1 VQNLDFAA
9 TCHYM
14 RDVRPRITVENPGYL
29 MAREPVLA
37 AGGIVLR
44 REQPPR
50 IAVVRLR
57 KRDEWVLPKGKLDN
71 GETARDAAE
80 REVLE
85 ETGHDVT
92 VHEFLG
98 TLAYESGGRS
108 KIVHY
113 WRMEAGGEQAYE
125 LMHDI
130 RAVDWLPLDAA
141 VGRLS
146 RAYER
151 AFLRHVGPYALE
163 NAALADAARRAKPK
177 APAAKKRPGRQALV
191 AKPRVV
197 EPRVVEP
204 RVVEPAPALPHVDPV
219 PSPPAPEPQP
229 ADPVLACDVLEIE
242 PPAEEVAGP
251 VRTEDA
257 DPAPLETVAY
267 VEAGA
272 EVGACTDVD
281 AVSDADTESAMA
293 EGATSAD
300 TEGQRRSLAQKVR
313 AWLGRA
319 A

>member
-1 VQNLDFAA
+1 
-9 TCHYM
+9 
-14 RDVRPRITVENPGYL
+14 

-44 REQPPR
+44 RGQTPR

-113 WRMEAGGEQAYE
+113 WRMEAEDEQAYE
-125 LMHDI
+125 LMRDI
-130 RAVDWLPLDAA
+130 RAVDWLPLDLAI
-141 VGRLS
+141 GRLS

-151 AFLRHVGPYALE
+151 AFLTHVGPYALE
-163 NAALADAARRAKPK
+163 NAALAAASQRAKAK
-177 APAAKKRPGRQALV
+177 APAAKRRRRAV
-191 AKPRVV
+191 APKLPL
-197 EPRVVEP
+197 P
-204 RVVEPAPALPHVDPV
+204 EPAPALSQAEVVPQ
-219 PSPPAPEPQP
+219 PSPAEPDLQPSAPRLDGEILEVEEAAGEFEAVLPA
-229 ADPVLACDVLEIE
+229 
-242 PPAEEVAGP
+242 
-251 VRTEDA
+251 RSEDA
-257 DPAPLETVAY
+257 DPVQAEAAASEATVADAHANAEIAAEPSAAES
-267 VEAGA
+267 EA
-272 EVGACTDVD
+272 
-281 AVSDADTESAMA
+281 
-293 EGATSAD
+293 
-300 TEGQRRSLAQKVR
+300 RRVSLAQKVR